1 MTGQVRDRRT
11 TGGGTAPPLFDFLR
25 LAALIAVDLVRPP
38 RPENR
43 LPKRWAP
50 TAPRQ

>member
-1 MTGQVRDRRT
+1 MDGKNGPVWLEL
-11 TGGGTAPPLFDFLR
+11 AR
-25 LAALIAVDLVRPP
+25 LGALVALDLVRPP

-50 TAPRQ
+50 TAPRH

>member
-1 MTGQVRDRRT
+1 MTGRVRDR
-11 TGGGTAPPLFDFLR
+11 GTVGARPVLFDFVR
-25 LAALIAVDLVRPP
+25 LAALIAMDLVRPP

-50 TAPRQ
+50 NAQRH

>member
-1 MTGQVRDRRT
+1 MTHRIRERT
-11 TGGGTAPPLFDFLR
+11 EGAWEIWIGFLR
-25 LAALIAVDLVRPP
+25 LGAMVAVDLVRPA

-50 TAPRQ
+50 TFPPR